1 MRKIDNVT
9 LNGVEVDAVCRDCGA
24 TEGLVWVT
32 DHENFE
38 EFPVCENPQEC
49 YERQEENTVP
59 FWAFM
64 GQQ

>member
-1 MRKIDNVT
+1 MSNVT

-49 YERQEENTVP
+49 YERQEEKFGYVLFRIKT
-59 FWAFM
+59 
-64 GQQ
+64 QT